1 MQSVLCFVLEEFVNS
16 KMAENP
22 YISRYFLFFSI
33 KMRILQEINL

>member
-1 MQSVLCFVLEEFVNS
+1 
-16 KMAENP
+16 MAENP